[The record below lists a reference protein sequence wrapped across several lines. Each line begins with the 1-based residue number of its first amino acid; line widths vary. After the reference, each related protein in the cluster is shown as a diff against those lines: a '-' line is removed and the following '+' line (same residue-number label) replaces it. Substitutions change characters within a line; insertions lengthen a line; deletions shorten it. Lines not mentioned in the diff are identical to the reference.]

1 MLTKSRFLL
10 ATLGPAALAVG
21 YVAISTIGLALYGN
35 TLFVFLPVVMTI
47 LMVATLGWR
56 RRPKLWEFAG
66 GWFAMVGFTGVGL
79 LGAGLE
85 GLICLAMALGLVV
98 VITIPVLIVVFVIRF
113 FLWLMRTE
121 KRPNSGRGPNA
132 MAIIFLLLLP
142 MLTAMEYRIGVAESI
157 YQTSTSII
165 VAAPREVVWRHVVS
179 FSDISGEPA
188 WYFRKG
194 IAYPLRARIEGTGVG
209 AVRYCEFSTGPF
221 VEPITVW
228 DEPAHLAFSVE
239 SSPPAMTELNPF
251 RNVAPPHIHDY
262 FKSHRGEFRLE
273 ELPGGK
279 TLLTGTT
286 WYSHRIAPSWYWN
299 LWTEH
304 LLHDIHTRVLTHV
317 KGLAEAEMR

>member
-1 MLTKSRFLL
+1 MLSLPRFLL
-10 ATLGPAALAVG
+10 ATLGPAALAIV
-21 YVAISTIGLALYGN
+21 YVAISTLGLGLYGHA
-35 TLFVFLPVVMTI
+35 LFIFLPFVMTAFMI
-47 LMVATLGWR
+47 ATLGWR
-56 RRPKLWEFAG
+56 RRPRIWEFPVA
-66 GWFAMVGFTGVGL
+66 WFAMVGSTGVGL
-79 LGAGLE
+79 LGVGLE
-85 GLICLAMALGLVV
+85 GLICLAMALGLVA
-98 VITIPVLIVVFVIRF
+98 IVAVPIIAVSIIASH
-113 FLWLMRTE
+113 FLVATE
-121 KRPNSGRGPNA
+121 AKSGCGSSTA
-132 MAIIFLLLLP
+132 AAIFALLLP
-142 MLTAMEYRIGVAESI
+142 LLTAMEYRIGIPESI
-157 YQTSTSII
+157 FQTSTSII

-299 LWTEH
+299 LWTKH
-304 LLHDIHTRVLTHV
+304 LLHDIHTRVLMHV
-317 KGLAEAEMR
+317 KGLAEAEGAGAGE